1 MNHIHETSQ
10 KKETLRRAKTNIG
23 WLQLFF
29 LFLISSFFRNI
40 AVVFSL
46 NQWKYDKSVKQK
58 YIFDHDMTISL
69 YLPLE
74 ILYSW

>member
-10 KKETLRRAKTNIG
+10 KKETLRRAKTNIS
-23 WLQLFF
+23 WLQLFL
-29 LFLISSFFRNI
+29 LFLISSYLRNI
-40 AVVFSL
+40 AIVFLL
-46 NQWKYDKSVKQK
+46 NQLKYDKSVKQK
-58 YIFDHDMTISL
+58 YNFDHDMTISS